1 MISLTVEKNE
11 TNHITDCDW
20 SELDWSG
27 GDGHIGMNAKNH
39 GDSWWIAIIW
49 LNLNLIGIKVE
60 STFITTFW
68 RFIQLDLL

>member
-39 GDSWWIAIIW
+39 GDS
-49 LNLNLIGIKVE
+49 
-60 STFITTFW
+60 
-68 RFIQLDLL
+68 